1 MDSIRESTDSMDS
14 IICEHCQGVIQIPD
28 LRASQDQQK
37 TVTCVTDGPKLK
49 VKKDNGSKNDS
60 NKSDD
65 IYTMINMSMEHANL
79 IRPF

>member
-28 LRASQDQQK
+28 PRTSQDQQK

-49 VKKDNGSKNDS
+49 VKKGNNSNNDS
-60 NKSDD
+60 DESNDV
-65 IYTMINMSMEHANL
+65 YMMINVSMEHANL
-79 IRPF
+79 VRPF